1 MRTKFAI
8 FFLAIFTLNSLCLTA
23 NDNSDVKIISL
34 TDLSTGKNVEL
45 EVIYADASD
54 TISVIGKHEIIKIG
68 AVMDFNFE
76 NKNHIAI
83 SLGKFLKITY
93 AYRGI
98 SGSGTG
104 SKMTKYFCISN
115 GHVIESISLVTWYQ
129 SWESF
134 SGRLYE
140 GDSLAVRIKYAN
152 GSYLAYVNQNCVIA
166 FKNYFKKYVL
176 QFDTTKHCFYTEKAV
191 SITARFRAEGS
202 FNSSLQKANNI
213 FKITFINY
221 KYLFYSNIWYL
232 EGLDNKGK
240 KCYSPI

>member
-23 NDNSDVKIISL
+23 NDNNVKRISL
-34 TDLSTGKNVEL
+34 ADLSTGKNVEI
-45 EVIYADASD
+45 EVVYACASD

-68 AVMDFNFE
+68 DVMDFSFE
-76 NKNHIAI
+76 NKSHVII
-83 SLGKFLKITY
+83 SIGKFLQITY
-93 AYRGI
+93 GYRGMT
-98 SGSGTG
+98 GSGTG

-115 GHVIESISLVTWYQ
+115 GHLIESMSLVTWYQ
-129 SWESF
+129 SWGSF
-134 SGRLYE
+134 SGKLYE
-140 GDSLAVRIKYAN
+140 GDSLTVRIKYSN

-166 FKNYFKKYVL
+166 CKKYFKEYVL
-176 QFDTTKHCFYTEKAV
+176 QFDTTQHCFYTEKAG
-191 SITARFRAEGS
+191 SITARFSAGRS
-202 FNSSLQKANNI
+202 FKSSLQKANNI